1 MQKLHKYLQSIPAGP
16 ISDTTELETLLA
28 NTWDKFDGSD
38 AESMEGLKLLGRI
51 EKVEWNSP
59 TLSFIIERHGATVL
73 SSSRA
78 TLQMWEV
85 NVKNM
90 SATWRHAGHKQLTP
104 MQPRLDVKTI
114 AKEIAQLIIKH
125 RQDEQLKWNKDGT
138 VRIEIGKILP
148 ENSAVPQTLAD
159 RRKRFRKAVDNLLN
173 NAGWQKVRANVYAP
187 PTT

>member
-1 MQKLHKYLQSIPAGP
+1 MQKLLKYLQSIPAGP
-16 ISDTTELETLLA
+16 ISDTSDLETLLV

-38 AESMEGLKLLGRI
+38 AEGMEGYKLLGRI
-51 EKVEWNSP
+51 EKAAWNP
-59 TLSFIIERHGATVL
+59 PILSFIIERHGATVHG
-73 SSSRA
+73 STRA

-90 SATWRHAGHKQLTP
+90 SATWEHAGHKQLTP

-125 RQDEQLKWNKDGT
+125 RQDERLKWNKDGT

-148 ENSAVPQTLAD
+148 ENFEFKQTLAG
-159 RRKRFRKAVDNLLN
+159 RRKRFREAVDNLLN
-173 NAGWQKVRANVYAP
+173 NTGWQKVRANVYAP